1 MTVSKRTQTAALARA
16 LAEMAEGGL
25 PARIRLEQ
33 AARVIVT
40 ARRAATLA
48 AEGALRLPAVSD
60 PAVQAVTEIAR
71 HWDEKAVTAFEYAE
85 TLPEAALERLL
96 RAAPAWA
103 AAFSGTTMPDRLAA

>member
-1 MTVSKRTQTAALARA
+1 MSVSKRTQTAALARA

-25 PARIRLEQ
+25 AARIRLEQ

-40 ARRAATLA
+40 ARRAAELA
-48 AEGALRLPAVSD
+48 AAGELRLPSVSD

-71 HWDEKAVTAFEYAE
+71 HWDAGAVTAFEYAE

-103 AAFSGTTMPDRLAA
+103 AAFAGPAAPERLAA

>member
-1 MTVSKRTQTAALARA
+1 MTDFARTQTAVLARTLADLADGA
-16 LAEMAEGGL
+16 L
-25 PARIRLEQ
+25 PDRIRLEQ

-40 ARRAATLA
+40 ARRAARLA
-48 AEGALRLPAVSD
+48 EAGALALPSASD

-71 HWDEKAVTAFEYAE
+71 HWDETAVTAIEYTE

-103 AAFSGTTMPDRLAA
+103 AAFSAPRDRLAA